1 MQRFVEFNAQKF
13 IRESGTWEQ
22 RKKDLLQELDGIT
35 EIRGVDNSPVR
46 SGKLNDSTANVAM
59 QRDRIQHQIERI
71 EEYEAILQYAFGRLS
86 DEQKEVIQL
95 FFYSRGYIARLV
107 RKFAGKYHIS
117 EREVYRRRREA
128 LTLISQIITDRFL

>member
-35 EIRGVDNSPVR
+35 EIRVVDNSPVR

-107 RKFAGKYHIS
+107 RKFAEKYHIS

>member
-71 EEYEAILQYAFGRLS
+71 EEYEAILQ
-86 DEQKEVIQL
+86 
-95 FFYSRGYIARLV
+95 
-107 RKFAGKYHIS
+107 
-117 EREVYRRRREA
+117 
-128 LTLISQIITDRFL
+128 